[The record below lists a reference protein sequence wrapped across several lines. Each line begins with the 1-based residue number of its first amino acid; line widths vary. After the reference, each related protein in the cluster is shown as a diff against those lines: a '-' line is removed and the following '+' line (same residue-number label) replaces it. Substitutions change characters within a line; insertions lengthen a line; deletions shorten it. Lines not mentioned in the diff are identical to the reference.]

1 MVYGTKNLNNQ
12 TKQEYQSKDIHTD
25 IMTNNIGEIRKVK
38 IKSPIADK
46 VYNVHLEFA
55 LKSNPKVAEE
65 IRGFLKEKYINE
77 KIGSMQM
84 EPSAVQYHSLGGEDK
99 EDLG

>member
-1 MVYGTKNLNNQ
+1 MSYNNTEFNNLTKY
-12 TKQEYQSKDIHTD
+12 EYQSKDIHTD
-25 IMTNNIGEIRKVK
+25 IMTNNIGEVKKVA

-55 LKSNPKVAEE
+55 PKSNPNVAEE

-84 EPSAVQYHSLGGEDK
+84 EPSAVQYHSLGGGDK
-99 EDLG
+99 EDLE

>member
-1 MVYGTKNLNNQ
+1 MVYNNTESNNQ
-12 TKQEYQSKDIHTD
+12 AKHEYQSKDIHTD
-25 IMTNNIGEIRKVK
+25 IMTNNIGEIREVK

-55 LKSNPKVAEE
+55 PKSNSKVAEE
-65 IRGFLKEKYINE
+65 IRGFLKEKYVNE